1 MDMECTLVLK
11 TLFRHMDRQQQAAFL
26 KNKEGMGLKMKKQE
40 IWNGYSLIMLPGTT
54 HNHQSIAKDAYNN
67 PSISQTIREIRGQ
80 NAQKDLTN
88 LLVPPQLHTSC
99 SAKRIC
105 WFQHLKTVSIMIQK
119 LKVETLKV
127 TYWTF
132 VTIKQM
138 NFKVDLYQL
147 DNNEKEP
154 QTSLDTGKPRHCNK
168 VSNHRNLLGNSD
180 YG

>member
-1 MDMECTLVLK
+1 
-11 TLFRHMDRQQQAAFL
+11 
-26 KNKEGMGLKMKKQE
+26 
-40 IWNGYSLIMLPGTT
+40 
-54 HNHQSIAKDAYNN
+54 
-67 PSISQTIREIRGQ
+67 
-80 NAQKDLTN
+80 
-88 LLVPPQLHTSC
+88 
-99 SAKRIC
+99 
-105 WFQHLKTVSIMIQK
+105 MIQK